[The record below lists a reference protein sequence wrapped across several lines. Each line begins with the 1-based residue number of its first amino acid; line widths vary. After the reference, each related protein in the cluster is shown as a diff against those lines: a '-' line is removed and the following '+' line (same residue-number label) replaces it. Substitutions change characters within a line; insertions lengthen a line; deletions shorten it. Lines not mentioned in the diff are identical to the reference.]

1 MNRNHIILFI
11 IAALSFLLIYF
22 FIPESQP
29 GSISSLEGVTLA
41 NFSGQKFR
49 LAGQFTEK
57 PILLVFW
64 SVTCGTCIEEI
75 PFIIR
80 LHEELKNR
88 LTIIGIHPPGFPP
101 KKIQRFIKK
110 YPQNIPYLLALDE
123 QSSLIKSYQVTV
135 LPRTVLINR
144 QGQVLY
150 DHLGYAPEKEK
161 EIELAIKSK
170 L

>member
-11 IAALSFLLIYF
+11 IAGLSFLLIYF
-22 FIPESQP
+22 FIPASQP

-64 SVTCGTCIEEI
+64 SVTCGTCIDEI
-75 PFIIR
+75 PFLIR
-80 LHEELKNR
+80 LHEELKNK
-88 LTIIGIHPPGFPP
+88 LTIIGIHPPGYPV
-101 KKIQRFIKK
+101 KRIQNFIKK
-110 YPQNIPYLLALDE
+110 FPQTIPYLLAFDE
-123 QSSLIKSYQVTV
+123 QSSLIKTYDVSV

-144 QGQVLY
+144 HGKVLY